1 MPISL
6 TNLLSKYIPENNQL
20 ERIWILAKTDF
31 KLRYYE
37 TTLGLI
43 WAFLHP
49 LIRMIIYWVIFSY
62 ILNQNIPNYGM
73 YIFSGLIVWMYFQE
87 ATRKGLMILRS
98 KRYLYENIK
107 MNLYDGFTSSIL
119 STVIGLA
126 FNIFVFI
133 AISPFF
139 NISYS
144 FHILW
149 MFPLMLNL
157 AVLVF
162 AISLILVI
170 LNSFLKDIS
179 QVWDVFLLGMFWINP
194 IFYAKALIFETFPSL
209 MYINPIAG
217 IIVNLRDALMYA
229 KAPDMTMMAFDWL
242 YALVLLVIGMLIF
255 NRYFHKAMEK
265 L

>member
-1 MPISL
+1 MSRSITHYL
-6 TNLLSKYIPENNQL
+6 TKHLPENNQW

-49 LIRMIIYWVIFSY
+49 IIRMVIYWVVFSY

-73 YIFSGLIVWMYFQE
+73 YIFSGLIVWTYFQE
-87 ATRKGLMILRS
+87 ATRKGLMILRN
-98 KRYLYENIK
+98 KRYLYENIR
-107 MNLYDGFTSSIL
+107 MNPYDGFTSSVL
-119 STVIGLA
+119 STVINLA
-126 FNIFVFI
+126 FN
-133 AISPFF
+133 
-139 NISYS
+139 
-144 FHILW
+144 
-149 MFPLMLNL
+149 
-157 AVLVF
+157 VLVF
-162 AISLILVI
+162 VALSPVFDIAFSFQVLWIFPILLNLVVLVYAISLILAV

-194 IFYAKALIFETFPSL
+194 IFYAKTLIFESFPAL

-229 KAPDMTMMAFDWL
+229 QAPDMSLFWFDWV
-242 YALVLLVIGMLIF
+242 YAFALLGIGMWVF
-255 NRYFHKAMEK
+255 NSFFHKAMEK